1 MGTQGQ
7 RAPLWAAQSPFLVL
21 HPNLG
26 AALPSCVSH
35 VSSVAALAGCMD
47 WHGLAERSDLIEA
60 ADGILLLPLLVLPE
74 ARDAQ
79 INSQDVT
86 DTVLL
91 CLSSSPARCE
101 VSQGPGHEASASGP
115 RGHPS

>member
-1 MGTQGQ
+1 
-7 RAPLWAAQSPFLVL
+7 
-21 HPNLG
+21 
-26 AALPSCVSH
+26 
-35 VSSVAALAGCMD
+35 MD

-115 RGHPS
+115 RDHPS